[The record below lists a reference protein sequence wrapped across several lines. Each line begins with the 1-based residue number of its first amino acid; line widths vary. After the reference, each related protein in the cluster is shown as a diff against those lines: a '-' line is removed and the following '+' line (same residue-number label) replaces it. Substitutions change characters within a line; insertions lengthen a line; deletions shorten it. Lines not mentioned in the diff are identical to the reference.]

1 MNLNRN
7 TGILATAIVI
17 GISSLSAHAQQDRN
31 PNSITLDLK
40 DAPIRTVIEMA
51 FKQAGITNYVI
62 DNNVAGFVTMTITEQ
77 PFENALKLIMRAAT
91 TPLTYI
97 KENNVYIVK
106 PRQITQSNPT
116 PAPDLTQ
123 EVSTR
128 NNVSFERIP
137 LIFIDPIDLM
147 GAFGNITF
155 IRQFNRAGGGGGG
168 AYSGKTSGTGT
179 SSTGGGGAGGASG
192 TANTGGGGGGANV
205 STSGGTGGS
214 GIVILKYP
222 NTYTATFSGGLTA
235 GTVTSG
241 PNKISTVTNG
251 TGTVS
256 FGI

>member
-1 MNLNRN
+1 MYLNRYA
-7 TGILATAIVI
+7 GSLATAIVI
-17 GISSLSAHAQQDRN
+17 GISSMSAHAQQDRN

-123 EVSTR
+123 EETTR

-137 LIFIDPIDLM
+137 LIFIDPMDLM

-155 IRQFNRAGGGGGG
+155 IRQFNRGGGGGMG
-168 AYSGKTSGTGT
+168 GMGGGMGGMGGGMGGMGGGMGGMGGGMGGM
-179 SSTGGGGAGGASG
+179 GGGGMGGM
-192 TANTGGGGGGANV
+192 GGGGMGGM
-205 STSGGTGGS
+205 GGGMGGM
-214 GIVILKYP
+214 
-222 NTYTATFSGGLTA
+222 GG
-235 GTVTSG
+235 GMG
-241 PNKISTVTNG
+241 G
-251 TGTVS
+251 MGGGGMGGMGGGMGG
-256 FGI
+256 FGGGRNF

>member
-1 MNLNRN
+1 MMLLILNTIWRVTGIMNLNRN
-7 TGILATAIVI
+7 TGIFATAIVI
-17 GISSLSAHAQQDRN
+17 GISSISAHAQQERN

-62 DNNVAGFVTMTITEQ
+62 DNNVAGFVTMTITDQ

-106 PRQITQSNPT
+106 PRQITVSNPT

-123 EVSTR
+123 EDSTR

-137 LIFIDPIDLM
+137 LIFIDPMDLM

-155 IRQFNRAGGGGGG
+155 IRQFNRGGGGGR
-168 AYSGKTSGTGT
+168 
-179 SSTGGGGAGGASG
+179 GGGGMGGG
-192 TANTGGGGGGANV
+192 MGGMGGGGMGGM
-205 STSGGTGGS
+205 GGGGM
-214 GIVILKYP
+214 
-222 NTYTATFSGGLTA
+222 GGM
-235 GTVTSG
+235 GG
-241 PNKISTVTNG
+241 G
-251 TGTVS
+251 GMGGGMGGMGGGMGGGRGG
-256 FGI
+256 FGGGRNF

>member
-7 TGILATAIVI
+7 TGIIATAIVI
-17 GISSLSAHAQQDRN
+17 GISSLGAHAQQDRN

-116 PAPDLTQ
+116 PAPDLTD

-168 AYSGKTSGTGT
+168 GM
-179 SSTGGGGAGGASG
+179 GGGMGGMG
-192 TANTGGGGGGANV
+192 GGMGGMGGGMGGMGGGMGGMGGGMGGMGGGMGGMGGGMGGMGGGMGGMGGGRGGGGGM
-205 STSGGTGGS
+205 GGGMGG
-214 GIVILKYP
+214 
-222 NTYTATFSGGLTA
+222 FGG
-235 GTVTSG
+235 GR
-241 PNKISTVTNG
+241 N
-251 TGTVS
+251 
-256 FGI
+256 F

>member
-1 MNLNRN
+1 MFLNR
-7 TGILATAIVI
+7 TAGILATAIVI
-17 GISSLSAHAQQDRN
+17 GFSSHSAYAQQDRN

-137 LIFIDPIDLM
+137 LTFIDPIDLM

-168 AYSGKTSGTGT
+168 MGGGMGGMGGGMGGMGGGMGGMGGGMGGM
-179 SSTGGGGAGGASG
+179 GGGGMGGMG
-192 TANTGGGGGGANV
+192 GGMGGMGGGGMGGM
-205 STSGGTGGS
+205 GGGMGGM
-214 GIVILKYP
+214 
-222 NTYTATFSGGLTA
+222 GG
-235 GTVTSG
+235 GG
-241 PNKISTVTNG
+241 MG
-251 TGTVS
+251 GMGGGMGG
-256 FGI
+256 FGGGRNF

>member
-7 TGILATAIVI
+7 TGIFATAIVI
-17 GISSLSAHAQQDRN
+17 GISSISAHAQQERN

-62 DNNVAGFVTMTITEQ
+62 DNNVAGFVTMTITDQ

-106 PRQITQSNPT
+106 PRQITVSNPT

-123 EVSTR
+123 DDSLR

-137 LIFIDPIDLM
+137 LIFIDPMDLM

-155 IRQFNRAGGGGGG
+155 IRQFNRGGGGGG
-168 AYSGKTSGTGT
+168 GMGGGM
-179 SSTGGGGAGGASG
+179 GGGGMGGG
-192 TANTGGGGGGANV
+192 MGGMGGGGMGGM
-205 STSGGTGGS
+205 GGGGM
-214 GIVILKYP
+214 
-222 NTYTATFSGGLTA
+222 GGM
-235 GTVTSG
+235 GG
-241 PNKISTVTNG
+241 G
-251 TGTVS
+251 GMGGMGGGGMGGGMGGMGG
-256 FGI
+256 FGGGRNF

>member
-1 MNLNRN
+1 MFLNR
-7 TGILATAIVI
+7 TAGILATAIVI
-17 GISSLSAHAQQDRN
+17 GISSHSAYAQQDRN

-168 AYSGKTSGTGT
+168 MGGGMGGMGGGMGGMGGGMGGMGGGMGGMGGGMGGM
-179 SSTGGGGAGGASG
+179 GGGGMGGM
-192 TANTGGGGGGANV
+192 GGGGMGGM
-205 STSGGTGGS
+205 GGGGM
-214 GIVILKYP
+214 
-222 NTYTATFSGGLTA
+222 GGM
-235 GTVTSG
+235 GG
-241 PNKISTVTNG
+241 G
-251 TGTVS
+251 MGG
-256 FGI
+256 FGGGRNF

>member
-7 TGILATAIVI
+7 TGIIATAIVI

-147 GAFGNITF
+147 GAFGNVTF

-168 AYSGKTSGTGT
+168 GM
-179 SSTGGGGAGGASG
+179 GGGMGGM
-192 TANTGGGGGGANV
+192 GGGMGGMGGGM
-205 STSGGTGGS
+205 GGMGG
-214 GIVILKYP
+214 GM
-222 NTYTATFSGGLTA
+222 GGM
-235 GTVTSG
+235 GG
-241 PNKISTVTNG
+241 G
-251 TGTVS
+251 MGGMGGGMGGMGGGMGGMGGGMGGMGGGMGGMGGGMGG
-256 FGI
+256 FGGGRNF

>member
-1 MNLNRN
+1 MFLNR
-7 TGILATAIVI
+7 TAGILATAIVI
-17 GISSLSAHAQQDRN
+17 GISSHGAYAQQDRN

-168 AYSGKTSGTGT
+168 MGGGMGGMGGGMGGMGGGMGGMGGGMGGM
-179 SSTGGGGAGGASG
+179 GGGGMGGMG
-192 TANTGGGGGGANV
+192 GGMGGMGGGGMGGM
-205 STSGGTGGS
+205 GGGMGGM
-214 GIVILKYP
+214 
-222 NTYTATFSGGLTA
+222 GG
-235 GTVTSG
+235 GG
-241 PNKISTVTNG
+241 MG
-251 TGTVS
+251 GMGGGMGG
-256 FGI
+256 FGGGRNF